1 VIGVKAD
8 SLPEPLR
15 GNPVVQI
22 AMIVPD
28 LESAVALWSGIL
40 GRDDWSIYTYG
51 PDNVPE
57 LSYRGEEG
65 RFGMRLAFVGA
76 GPQIELIELL
86 EGPSSYHEWHSRHGF
101 GLHHLGFVVPSI
113 KDAMIEMAQH
123 DVDLIQSGYGY
134 GANGDGGFA
143 YYDTQDS
150 VGAIVELIEVPSIR
164 RPSEVL

>member
-1 VIGVKAD
+1 VA
-8 SLPEPLR
+8 
-15 GNPVVQI
+15 QI
-22 AMIVPD
+22 AMIVPH

-40 GRDDWSIYTYG
+40 GREDWSIYTYG

-113 KDAMIEMAQH
+113 KDAMIEMAQY

-150 VGAIVELIEVPSIR
+150 VGAIVELIEIPSTR
-164 RPSEVL
+164 RPSEVM